1 MALLDLLK
9 SRKMVPLM
17 KRKIAKLGE
26 TRYVVYLPVE
36 LNELWRELHESRKKV
51 NIYVE
56 IPD

>member
-9 SRKMVPLM
+9 SRKIVPLM
-17 KRKIAKLGE
+17 RRKVAKLGE
-26 TRYVVYLPVE
+26 TRYVVYLPTE
-36 LNELWRELHESRKKV
+36 LNELWEELHESRKKV